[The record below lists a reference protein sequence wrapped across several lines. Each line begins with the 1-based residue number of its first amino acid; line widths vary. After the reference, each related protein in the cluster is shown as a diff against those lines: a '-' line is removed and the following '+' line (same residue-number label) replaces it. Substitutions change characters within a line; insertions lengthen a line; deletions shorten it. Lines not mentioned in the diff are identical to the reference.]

1 VILAQKKT
9 VAQEEQLMQNKWLNI
24 NRKKLPDIL
33 TVTFTRLYVI
43 DILSHIGDKHLV
55 FGDELIH
62 RGDRF
67 LVDLGF
73 DSGNHVSYA
82 VQASTDL

>member
-1 VILAQKKT
+1 VILAKKKNGRSRR
-9 VAQEEQLMQNKWLNI
+9 A
-24 NRKKLPDIL
+24 DL
-33 TVTFTRLYVI
+33 TLTFTRLYVI